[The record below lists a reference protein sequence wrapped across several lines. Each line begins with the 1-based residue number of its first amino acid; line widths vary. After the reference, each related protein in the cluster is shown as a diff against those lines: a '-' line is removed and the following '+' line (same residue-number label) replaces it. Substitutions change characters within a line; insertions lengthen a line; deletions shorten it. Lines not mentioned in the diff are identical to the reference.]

1 MIHSAASCIVLGGGG
16 FVGTNLCR
24 RLVATGARVRAFG
37 RRPAFVDALAGVD
50 WHDGGFEDTA
60 ALTAA
65 IGSCDVV
72 FHLIHPNTP
81 FSANIDMAGDI
92 RGSVIPTLALLDICR
107 KVNVGRVVYISSGGT
122 LYGAAKQL
130 PTSETAPTDPI
141 TAYGIAKLTTE
152 KYLGLYEHL
161 YGLSFR
167 VLRVANPFGPFQL
180 PAKGQGLVAMLLSR
194 AMRGE
199 PAEIWG
205 DGSVVRDYVFIDDVI
220 DALQAAAHD
229 RSDAR
234 IFNIGSGRGRSIRD
248 VIAAIE
254 AQLGE
259 KLAID
264 WKPGRPIDVPVSI
277 LSIERARDV
286 LGWTPRT
293 SFEEGLGRTIRWW
306 RTRCG

>member
-1 MIHSAASCIVLGGGG
+1 MVDSGASCIVLGGGG

-37 RRPAFVDALAGVD
+37 HRPVVVDGLAGVD
-50 WHDGGFEDTA
+50 WHDGEFEDVA

-81 FSANIDMAGDI
+81 YSANLDMVGDI
-92 RGSVIPTLALLDICR
+92 RRSVIPTLALLDICR
-107 KVNVGRVVYISSGGT
+107 KINVGRVVFISSGGT

-130 PTSETAPTDPI
+130 PTAETAPTDPI
-141 TAYGIAKLTTE
+141 TAYGITKLAIE
-152 KYLGLYEHL
+152 KYLGLYERL

-180 PAKGQGLVAMLLSR
+180 PGKGQGLVAMLLSR
-194 AMRGE
+194 AMQRE
-199 PAEIWG
+199 PVEIWG
-205 DGSVVRDYVFIDDVI
+205 DGSVVRDYVFIDDVV
-220 DALQAAAHD
+220 DALQAAAFD
-229 RSDAR
+229 RSDQR

-248 VIAAIE
+248 IIAAIE
-254 AQLGE
+254 AHLGE
-259 KLAID
+259 QLAID
-264 WKPGRPIDVPVSI
+264 WKPGRAIDVPVSI

-293 SFEEGLGRTIRWW
+293 SFEDGLGRTVRWW